1 MKKKTNFLARVS
13 ITLLLAVLSSTGAWA
28 ADVVTVGS
36 GTTANGSLPSNQFSN
51 YFVSQQIYTSSEI
64 GRSGMI
70 TSIAFYNYDT
80 GRLRDY
86 DIYLTHIDKNA
97 FDNNIDWVMVTEA
110 DKVFSGKVTLIDW
123 TAIEL
128 DKPFV
133 YNGTKNLLLTVVD
146 HSNSRISNDNLCR
159 VFDGSS
165 QALYYNSSVSL
176 DPTKPMEKEGTIN
189 NKKNVIQLCFD
200 TYPKPNKL
208 EAVEVGDVRALIQWS
223 LRGDATATNL
233 RYRKVGTEAWTT
245 MNDLTTRSKT
255 IENLDPA
262 TQYETQVQAVFS
274 GNKTSDWTDVLTF
287 TTSCCPLE
295 SQAEIIY
302 KLNSTNGWF
311 NSAVQIVD
319 VTNEDKPI
327 EVAYLRSVYSG
338 LGEGIVTLCCGH
350 SYKVNWIYDEARKWN
365 NSELG
370 FTLYFQPGDAFYT
383 MAFGEA
389 PEENAQLTEFVMD
402 CGDYCAP
409 MPKNV
414 SVDDIFHDGAILSFT
429 STTAGGKIAYST
441 EADFNPATATN
452 TLSVT
457 FDAGGNGMSE
467 GSSGGSEVSY
477 RLTGLESQ
485 TDYYVALQSVCTA
498 QPWDDGGKSRWTKPV
513 KVKTGPEE
521 APVDNITVVND
532 GSSKSKVSWTP
543 KGRETKHNVYIRQQ
557 TGAGKPVDASQIQM
571 FNLIK
576 EDGATYENWGGGQ
589 YASRATSGETSKWFV
604 VTGVPANAVVKTTTD
619 EADTKTKMTNTKGV
633 TTEVFSSGAEKQEN
647 DGSNVEALKDEIKTK
662 ITNLKK
668 VRDDGK
674 KLSKKQ
680 WKEKYRL
687 YKKAQLDWDDAEEG
701 SAEEKALEEQ
711 MKSLK
716 RELGLDKRNV
726 KKAVKRG
733 TNAGF
738 KAYKRLKKSKK
749 TRAADTEEY
758 FVWFNHEDGVG
769 YFSISELEIVTEENL
784 GDWTSYQDVTD
795 NSYTFDNLTP
805 GTTYEVMIEPVYDDG
820 TTGPEDVF
828 LFTTFGTEADPI
840 EGEFSVSADKKVQ
853 FAKGNL
859 RYEGDIYGY
868 EAEWSM
874 AKQQYEVLGDAN
886 IQESYGSSYQ
896 TYPTDLLCWST
907 TNNYYGVSTYYW
919 WDEDEIKE
927 AFKGDFVDWGS
938 NPTLISQLGQGWST
952 LSKDEW
958 NYLLNERENA
968 AQLKSFAT
976 ITIDAENKVKG
987 LVILPDEWDAPDGVL
1002 LSNEMT
1008 TEQWAA
1014 VEQTG
1019 AVFLPVTGHLWV
1031 WKDGEGNNQASV
1043 NGLDVIGNYWT
1054 STPSDEESGD
1064 YACALNFNTEVDPD
1078 VELERRLGC
1087 AVRLVKEVNNET
1099 DLSGI
1104 FADGCSWAT
1113 YVAEESLTTPAGLQ
1127 AYVVSEATATEVT
1140 ATPTDFIPAGVAVLL
1155 NRTEVNVSEYKA
1167 KPYTSGGE
1175 NPSSLL
1181 VGSATETTGITP
1193 YQDFVLYNDE
1203 FVLSSVATVAAGH
1216 AYLPVTTVP
1225 AGART
1230 MIIVIGGDATA
1241 IKSIKHVSTDNDAW
1255 YTIDGRR
1262 LNRKPTA
1269 KGLYIHHDKK
1279 FVIK

>member
-1 MKKKTNFLARVS
+1 MKRKIYLMRAAM
-13 ITLLLAVLSSTGAWA
+13 TLLLAVLSSTGAWA

-36 GTTANGSLPSNQFSN
+36 GTTANGNLPSNQFSN

-64 GRSGMI
+64 GRAGMI

-97 FDNNIDWVMVTEA
+97 FDNNIDWVMVAEA

-146 HSNSRISNDNLCR
+146 HSNSRISNDNSCC

-176 DPTKPMEKEGTIN
+176 DPTQPMEKEGTIN

-327 EVAYLRSVYSG
+327 EVAYLRSVNSG

-365 NSELG
+365 NSQLG

-498 QPWDDGGKSRWTKPV
+498 QPWDDGGHSRWTKPI
-513 KVKTGPEE
+513 KVTTGAEE
-521 APVDNITVVND
+521 APVDNISVIKE
-532 GSSKSKVSWTP
+532 GSTKAQIDWVA
-543 KGRETKHNVYIRQQ
+543 KGKEMMHNVYIRQQ
-557 TGAGKPVDASQIQM
+557 TGTGTAVSSSQVQV
-571 FNLIK
+571 FDLDGDGNTFTK
-576 EDGATYENWGGGQ
+576 TGEDEWGSFIYSSTYKNILTEV
-589 YASRATSGETSKWFV
+589 SKWFV
-604 VTGVPANAVVKTTTD
+604 VTNVPADAVVKV
-619 EADTKTKMTNTKGV
+619 NTKEGKSKSDLNEKTRV
-633 TTEVFSSGAEKQEN
+633 TEVFSVGAEKQIATGEN
-647 DGSNVEALKDEIKTK
+647 IEELRNEISTK
-662 ITNLKK
+662 ITSLNEKRKSGRLLTKMGWKK
-668 VRDDGK
+668 KYREYKKLRDDYLDGTN
-674 KLSKKQ
+674 LEDDEEFEQ
-680 WKEKYRL
+680 KY
-687 YKKAQLDWDDAEEG
+687 KN
-701 SAEEKALEEQ
+701 
-711 MKSLK
+711 LK
-716 RELGLDKRNV
+716 RELGLDKKNV
-726 KKAVKRG
+726 KRAVKHG
-733 TNAGF
+733 VSAGY
-738 KAYKRLKKSKK
+738 KAYLKAKKNKARTRNSDDNSKQ
-749 TRAADTEEY
+749 Y
-758 FVWFNHEDGVG
+758 FVWINHEEGNG
-769 YFSISELEIVTEENL
+769 FLNISELEIVLPENM
-784 GDWTSYQDVTD
+784 GEWTVYSEVTG
-795 NSYTFDNLTP
+795 NSYTFTDLTP
-805 GTTYEVMIEPVYDDG
+805 GTTYEVVIEPVYDDG
-820 TTGPEDVF
+820 TTGPEESVM
-828 LFTTFGTEADPI
+828 FTTLGEEADPI
-840 EGEFSVSADKKVQ
+840 ESVFSVSNDKKVS

-859 RYEGDIYGY
+859 RYQGNEYEGT
-868 EAEWSM
+868 WLM
-874 AKQQYEVLGDAN
+874 AQKQYEVLGEDN
-886 IQESYGSSYQ
+886 IDKSSSGSSY
-896 TYPTDLLCWST
+896 PADLIDLLCWST
-907 TNNYYGVSTYYW
+907 AKNRYGVSTYYGYD
-919 WDEDEIKE
+919 DEE
-927 AFKGDFVDWGS
+927 ANLYFQGDFADWGE
-938 NPTLISQLGQGWST
+938 NATLISDLGLGWST

-958 NYLLNERENA
+958 DYLLTKRENSDK
-968 AQLKSFAT
+968 LKALAT
-976 ITIDAENKVKG
+976 VADVKG
-987 LVILPDEWDAPDGVL
+987 LVLLPDGWTGATLAGTYSAEGWTAMEK
-1002 LSNEMT
+1002 N
-1008 TEQWAA
+1008 
-1014 VEQTG
+1014 G
-1019 AVFLPVTGHLWV
+1019 AVFLPATGHLYV
-1031 WKDGEGNNQASV
+1031 YKDENNRIQTDV
-1043 NGLDVIGNYWT
+1043 NGLDMIGNYWT
-1054 STPSDEESGD
+1054 STPSGEESGLF
-1064 YACALNFNTEVDPD
+1064 AFTTMFNLNDSRLESA
-1078 VELERRLGC
+1078 EMERRLGC

-1099 DLSGI
+1099 DLSNI

-1113 YVAEESLTTPAGLQ
+1113 YVAEESLTTPEGLQ
-1127 AYVVSEATATEVT
+1127 AYVVSETTVTEVT
-1140 ATPTDFIPAGVAVLL
+1140 ATPVDYIPAGVAVLL
-1155 NRTEVNVSEYKA
+1155 NRTEASVSDYKA
-1167 KPYTSGGE
+1167 KPYAGE
-1175 NPSSLL
+1175 GKAPVSLL
-1181 VGSATETTGITP
+1181 VGSATESTGLTP